1 MIKSDMTDGADRA
14 DGADGANA
22 AGEGDRSAGA
32 GAGAKKRL
40 AKHIVYYTLA
50 RLVMFV
56 ALTAVIEGIGM
67 AAVDQFPLL
76 LAAALALVVSL
87 PLSMV
92 LFKSLRLQ
100 VNRDISAVDANRR
113 AHREALEA
121 ELRGE
126 TDAA

>member
-1 MIKSDMTDGADRA
+1 MSGDPNGELTGELTRAGRTEGTDTSDTSD
-14 DGADGANA
+14 
-22 AGEGDRSAGA
+22 S

-50 RLVMFV
+50 RLALFV

-76 LAAALALVVSL
+76 LAAVLALVISL

-100 VNRDISAVDANRR
+100 VNQDISAVDATRR

-121 ELRGE
+121 QLRGE
-126 TDAA
+126 SDGR